1 MAEYQARVTV
11 RAKPA
16 VLDPEGQAIL
26 QRLPVLDLHQVQN
39 VRVGKIIWLSLQA
52 ESAEAAE
59 RMADKAARQLLAN
72 PVMETYEIDVSPL

>member
-11 RAKPA
+11 RAKPT

-26 QRLPVLDLHQVQN
+26 QRLPVLDLHQVQD